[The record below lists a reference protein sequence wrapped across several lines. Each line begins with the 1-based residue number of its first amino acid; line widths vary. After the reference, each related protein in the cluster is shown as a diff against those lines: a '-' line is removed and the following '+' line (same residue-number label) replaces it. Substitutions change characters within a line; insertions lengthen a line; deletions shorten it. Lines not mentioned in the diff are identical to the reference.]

1 MPEFIDTKNISTGV
15 VGLGLMG
22 CSITTCLL
30 IAEHPVVAVA
40 PIPDD
45 LKHAKNR
52 ITEHL
57 RKSQEEGLVN
67 KPPEYCLGHLTVT
80 EDYNLVK
87 FCTIVIECNVEKI
100 DIK

>member
-1 MPEFIDTKNISTGV
+1 MKQSVDTGNITIGV

-30 IAEHPVVAVA
+30 IADHTVVAVA

-45 LKHAKNR
+45 LGHAKKR

-57 RKSQEEGLVN
+57 RKSREEGLVN
-67 KPPEYCLGHLTVT
+67 NYRSIISNILL
-80 EDYNLVK
+80 
-87 FCTIVIECNVEKI
+87 
-100 DIK
+100 

>member
-30 IAEHPVVAVA
+30 IAGHPVVAVA

-57 RKSQEEGLVN
+57 RKSKEEGLVN
-67 KPPEYCLGHLTVT
+67 NSPDYYLARLTIT
-80 EDYNLVK
+80 EDYHSLKDCSSLLNAP
-87 FCTIVIECNVEKI
+87 
-100 DIK
+100 